1 MTLISD
7 KAVRESF
14 SEALKI
20 GKDLSE
26 GREQELRISS
36 TLVLQSVEQQVI
48 MHWVRDEHGILR
60 D

>member
-48 MHWVRDEHGILR
+48 MH
-60 D
+60 